1 VSRHFKR
8 ESTWMD
14 DAAASIATAW
24 GEEGGA
30 GAETTRDRSSF
41 RDADSARRV
50 SLIKICRRRCGARAR
65 ARGLRKRLLTRQLGR
80 TGEKSR

>member
-14 DAAASIATAW
+14 DAAASIATAK

-65 ARGLRKRLLTRQLGR
+65 GLRKRLLTRQLGR